1 MQFDMGFTV
10 VSDVL
15 STVQSAE
22 VNRAQ
27 GGHMAPKPKYH
38 IDIEG
43 TIHDWDED
51 TITVAQIREL
61 GDLPS
66 DVPLIVID
74 FKDNS
79 EDELAEDA
87 VITLKPGQG
96 FAKKIGFKRG

>member
-1 MQFDMGFTV
+1 
-10 VSDVL
+10 
-15 STVQSAE
+15 
-22 VNRAQ
+22 
-27 GGHMAPKPKYH
+27 MAPKKTKYQ

-43 TIHDWDED
+43 TTYDWEED

-61 GDLPS
+61 GGLPA
-66 DVPLIVID
+66 DVPVIEVD

-87 VITLKPGQG
+87 VVTLKPGQG

>member
-1 MQFDMGFTV
+1 MA
-10 VSDVL
+10 SDAL
-15 STVQSAE
+15 FTVQSVG
-22 VNRAQ
+22 VNRAR
-27 GGHMAPKPKYH
+27 GGQVAPKKPKYE

-43 TIHDWDED
+43 TLHDWDED

-66 DVPLIVID
+66 DVPVIVID

>member
-1 MQFDMGFTV
+1 
-10 VSDVL
+10 
-15 STVQSAE
+15 
-22 VNRAQ
+22 
-27 GGHMAPKPKYH
+27 MAPKKPKYQ
-38 IDIEG
+38 IDIED
-43 TIHDWDED
+43 TPYEWDED

-66 DVPLIVID
+66 DVPVIEID

-79 EDELAEDA
+79 EHELAEDA